1 MLKSRWIATALLAF
15 GLGFDLASAQ
25 SADPETIVR
34 ALMPKPGAQGQ
45 ITRSFSSGG
54 PKRGIEVEGGEEKE
68 QAPPRIDLYV
78 HFEYDQSAL
87 TMSDAR
93 LTLDALGKALK
104 DTRLA
109 SMKFEIIGH
118 TDARGNDGYNLDL
131 SRRRAEAV
139 RQYLVQ
145 FHGVEAARLKAEGK
159 GRSQLKDPARP
170 DDAINRRVEIRTV
183 LDKTS

>member
-1 MLKSRWIATALLAF
+1 MVHFRLIVLAAAALFLAPLPGPARATDA
-15 GLGFDLASAQ
+15 
-25 SADPETIVR
+25 ETIVR
-34 ALMPKPGAQGQ
+34 ALMPKPPGAV
-45 ITRSFSSGG
+45 TRSFKSGAG
-54 PKRGIEVEGGEEKE
+54 PSRGIEVEGGDEKD
-68 QAPPRIDLYV
+68 QPAPRIDLYV

-145 FHGVEAARLKAEGK
+145 FHGVASERLKAEGK
-159 GRSQLKDPARP
+159 GRTQLKDPNRP
-170 DDAINRRVEIRTV
+170 DDGINRRVEIRTV

>member
-1 MLKSRWIATALLAF
+1 
-15 GLGFDLASAQ
+15 
-25 SADPETIVR
+25 
-34 ALMPKPGAQGQ
+34 
-45 ITRSFSSGG
+45 
-54 PKRGIEVEGGEEKE
+54 
-68 QAPPRIDLYV
+68 
-78 HFEYDQSAL
+78 
-87 TMSDAR
+87 MSDAR

-145 FHGVEAARLKAEGK
+145 FHGVASERLKAEGK
-159 GRSQLKDPARP
+159 GRTQLKDPNRP
-170 DDAINRRVEIRTV
+170 DDGINRRVEIRTV